1 MRNNKLTY
9 LVVAMTAIILSCSKE
24 DSTPPPPPP
33 VKSGV
38 FVLDQGTYGHNNTV
52 LTYYDFNTN
61 VQTTDYFRNVNGFG
75 LGDTGS
81 DFFIYG
87 GKAYI
92 IMNVSGYVA
101 VMNSVTAK
109 FIDTISFTVSGQ
121 NREPEN
127 IAANGNNIFVSCND
141 GTVAVIDTAS
151 LTISKNITVGTN
163 PAQMTISGN
172 NLYVSNTGGFNI
184 NGIFDSTVSIIDMGS
199 LTETGK
205 ITVGSNPGSI
215 TADNAGNIYIACTG
229 NYASIGPKL
238 VKVSLSSGQ
247 VIKSADTAAGTI
259 RFFNNALYTTGGY
272 LGAANVSILNP
283 DDFSAI
289 KPSFVTDGTTIVN
302 PYGLDI
308 DPATGDVYVGDAK
321 DYTSSGEV
329 FCFDNTGKK
338 KFSFSTTPGISPIR
352 TQLIVQ

>member
-1 MRNNKLTY
+1 MRNNKLSY
-9 LVVAMTAIILSCSKE
+9 LVTAVIVLILSCSKE
-24 DSTPPPPPP
+24 NSPTPVTPE
-33 VKSGV
+33 VTKGV
-38 FVLDQGTYGHNNTV
+38 FVLDQGTYGHNNTA
-52 LTYYDFNTN
+52 LTYYDFSTST
-61 VQTTDYFRNVNGFG
+61 QTTDYFRNVNGFS

-92 IMNVSGYVA
+92 VMNVSGYVA
-101 VMNSVTAK
+101 VMNSVTAQ
-109 FIDTISFTVSGQ
+109 FMDTISFNVSGQ

-127 IAANGNNIFVSCND
+127 IVAYGNKIFVSCND

-151 LTISKNITVGTN
+151 LAISKNITVGAN

-172 NLYVSNTGGFNI
+172 NLFVSNTGGFNI
-184 NGIFDSTVSIIDMGS
+184 NGIFDSTVSIIDLSS
-199 LTETGK
+199 LSETGK

-215 TADNAGNIYIACTG
+215 TADSSGNIYVACTG
-229 NYASIGPKL
+229 NYGSIGPKL
-238 VKVSLSSGQ
+238 VKVSLSNGS
-247 VIKSADTAAGTI
+247 VVKSVDTAAGTI

-289 KPSFVTDGTTIVN
+289 RPSFVTDGTSIVN

-321 DYTSSGEV
+321 DYKTSGEV
-329 FCFDNTGKK
+329 FCFDKTGKK